1 MNIHGILIQRIIY
14 RNIQVSAILIK
25 AKAHGSLMKLIP
37 GFLRKKLNKP
47 TVLHRKYFNIRID
60 TVFFRGIEYHQF
72 VSAILI
78 KIYQVNFE
86 YALCVEF
93 IIGFAKGKVSVSS
106 YEVLYHIRI
115 QCGCIDCILILH

>member
-1 MNIHGILIQRIIY
+1 
-14 RNIQVSAILIK
+14 
-25 AKAHGSLMKLIP
+25 MKLIP

-60 TVFFRGIEYHQF
+60 IVFFRGIEYHQF

-78 KIYQVNFE
+78 KILQVNFE

-93 IIGFAKGKVSVSS
+93 IIGLSS